1 MATPQ
6 EQVREFHQA
15 FGLPAPAG
23 LQHEIHAD
31 QADFRARLIEEE
43 CDEAVDEL
51 RWFIER
57 EGPGGSVSR
66 LAKEL
71 ADLAYV
77 VYGAAVTFGIDLD
90 SVIAE
95 VHRSNMTKLGE
106 DGKPIYREDGKVLK
120 GPSYEQANVEKVL
133 AQRTMRR
140 AIVTQLSAPRDG
152 SLTAKWEKS

>member
-6 EQVREFHQA
+6 EQVREFHKA
-15 FGLPAPAG
+15 FGLPAPGELDRDPNPDDVA
-23 LQHEIHAD
+23 
-31 QADFRARLIEEE
+31 FRRTLIEEE
-43 CDEAVDEL
+43 CDEACDEL
-51 RWFIER
+51 LWFLEY
-57 EGPGGSVSR
+57 EGPGGSMER

-77 VYGAAVTFGIDLD
+77 VYGAAITFGIDLD
-90 SVIAE
+90 AVIAE

-120 GPSYEQANVEKVL
+120 GPNYEQANVQKAL
-133 AQRTMRR
+133 AQKSMRR

-152 SLTAKWEKS
+152 SLTAKWGRS